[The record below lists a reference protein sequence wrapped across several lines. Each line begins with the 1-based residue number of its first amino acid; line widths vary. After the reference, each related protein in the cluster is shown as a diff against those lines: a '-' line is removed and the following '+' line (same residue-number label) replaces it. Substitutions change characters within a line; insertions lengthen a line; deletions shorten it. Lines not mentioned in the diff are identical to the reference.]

1 MAGGSGMR
9 RDDDEDDDDE
19 ACLCASRV
27 FLNGDSVFPCVACQ
41 QASKCVGL
49 ANAQEGDEEFHE
61 GDREGWEWGGM
72 LGDHDPADTSF
83 REMPR
88 VRTGASG
95 DSYAPSGY
103 KSVIPL
109 GSAPLS

>member
-1 MAGGSGMR
+1 MS
-9 RDDDEDDDDE
+9 
-19 ACLCASRV
+19 CASRV
-27 FLNGDSVFPCVACQ
+27 FQRVTAFFRALH
-41 QASKCVGL
+41 ASGQSECVGL
-49 ANAQEGDEEFHE
+49 ANAQEGDEEYHE

-88 VRTGASG
+88 VRTGASS
-95 DSYAPSGY
+95 DSYVPSEY
-103 KSVIPL
+103 TTVIPL